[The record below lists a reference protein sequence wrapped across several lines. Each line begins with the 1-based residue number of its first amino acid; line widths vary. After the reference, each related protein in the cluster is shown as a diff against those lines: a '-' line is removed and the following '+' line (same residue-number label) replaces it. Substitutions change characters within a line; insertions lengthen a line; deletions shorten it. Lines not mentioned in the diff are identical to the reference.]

1 MMIGAEA
8 SLVVVVDD
16 SSSSSSRVDSEDDD
30 DSGHTSAGV
39 YSLLVYNH
47 KLTVALS
54 RSHKCK
60 LDMEQHCKWIVQVY
74 GPKLWNRWFS
84 PPEAKACCTRMRPK
98 LHLPALVY

>member
-60 LDMEQHCKWIVQVY
+60 LDMEQHCKQMDSLWI
-74 GPKLWNRWFS
+74 RWF
-84 PPEAKACCTRMRPK
+84 RRQR
-98 LHLPALVY
+98 LHAHAP